1 MLKIWNAAGRR
12 PAAGLVS
19 GAIGVTGLAV
29 LGPGPPAEPDAAGN
43 QTIQVPAEPAR
54 QPHLSP
60 T

>member
-1 MLKIWNAAGRR
+1 MPLVGA
-12 PAAGLVS
+12 PASGLVS

-43 QTIQVPAEPAR
+43 QTIHVPAEPAR